1 MAPQPVRPDVIDR
14 VARPQALGPLCS
26 AALLALALSTAA
38 LSQEPPRFPA
48 AAEIV
53 RIDAVVVD
61 KAGRSVTGLTAAD
74 FVVEENGRPR
84 EIASF
89 EPIVVQSV
97 VARDDG
103 PVPAPAASSTPRAL
117 EPQDGRALLIYFDDI
132 HVSPPS
138 AEWVRHNLGPFLR
151 REIRPGDAVTIV
163 APHGNFWW
171 TARTPWEHAQL
182 PAVVARL
189 KGQYNPNPFKD
200 EKSDWLVMR
209 QVESGPKVQEGRA
222 VGSPQGVYEG
232 AFSLQAE
239 GQYGMALLRIR
250 RTLKGLERAI
260 ASLDSFRGRKSVIIY
275 SEGFILPSY
284 DPFYFPEFRRTVDQ
298 CRRANVA
305 LFVADP
311 GGLRTGGLTAEAP
324 TGTGGGTVGLSGGLL
339 DAERAGSAHIA
350 FATGGRVF
358 FQNDATEAVAHV
370 LEESKAYYLIGFRP
384 EEGRPGERKV
394 GVRVRREGLQV
405 RARNRYYWGD
415 PLPLDTDDSAAV
427 VALRAMSDR
436 TDVPFRVAVA
446 PGGASGEGPIRLKL
460 QLDPVPER
468 GERRLKVLI
477 EARPLAGGPLVHD
490 GADLTVP
497 PSEKP
502 QSIARELSLSLGV
515 WQARVVVTDQDT
527 GAVGSVLH
535 TFEVGA
541 ASVARSGP

>member
-1 MAPQPVRPDVIDR
+1 MALRVRAGFATFVR
-14 VARPQALGPLCS
+14 AVGVAAFG
-26 AALLALALSTAA
+26 AFGLLAGAA
-38 LSQEPPRFPA
+38 AQEPPRFPA

-61 KAGRSVTGLTAAD
+61 GTGRPVTGLTAAD
-74 FVVEENGRPR
+74 FAIEENGKPR
-84 EIASF
+84 EIATF

-97 VARDDG
+97 VAPDDG
-103 PVPAPAASSTPRAL
+103 PAPAPAASSTPRAL
-117 EPQDGRALLIYFDDI
+117 EPQEGRALLIYFDDI
-132 HVSPPS
+132 HVSAPN
-138 AEWVRHNLGPFLR
+138 AEWVRHNLGPFLQ

-182 PAVVARL
+182 PAVVERL
-189 KGQYNPNPFKD
+189 KGQGTQNPFKD

-209 QVESGPKVQEGRA
+209 QVEYGPKIQEGRA

-239 GQYGMALLRIR
+239 AQYGMALLRIR

-260 ASLDSFRGRKSVIIY
+260 ASLEGFRGRKSVVIY
-275 SEGFILPSY
+275 SEGFILPPH
-284 DPFYFPEFRRTVDQ
+284 DPFYFPEFQRTLDQ

-324 TGTGGGTVGLSGGLL
+324 TGTGGGTVDLAGGLL

-394 GVRVRREGLQV
+394 SVRVRREGLQV

-415 PLPLDTDDSAAV
+415 PLPRNTDDSAAV

-436 TDVPFRVAVA
+436 TDVPFRVAIA
-446 PGGASGEGPIRLKL
+446 PGPAIGEGPAPTLVQL
-460 QLDPVPER
+460 QLDPVAER
-468 GERRLKVLI
+468 RERRLKLLI
-477 EARPLAGGPLVHD
+477 EARPLARGEPVHD
-490 GADLTVP
+490 VANLTVP
-497 PSEKP
+497 ASDAP
-502 QSIARELSLSLGV
+502 QAVERELRLSPGV
-515 WQARVVVTDQDT
+515 WQARVVLADDET
-527 GAVGSVLH
+527 GATGSVLH
-535 TFEVGA
+535 TFEVKGA
-541 ASVARSGP
+541 SASGTGD

>member
-1 MAPQPVRPDVIDR
+1 MASHVSAQPG
-14 VARPQALGPLCS
+14 ALGRTVRVSGLLAVALS
-26 AALLALALSTAA
+26 AAVLA
-38 LSQEPPRFPA
+38 QEPPRFPA

-61 KAGRSVTGLTAAD
+61 EAGRPVTDLTADD
-74 FVVEENGRPR
+74 FAIEENGKPR

-89 EPIVVQSV
+89 EPIVVRSAATPPEP
-97 VARDDG
+97 VA
-103 PVPAPAASSTPRAL
+103 PSPASSSTPRAL
-117 EPQDGRALLIYFDDI
+117 EPQEGRALLIYFDDI
-132 HVSPPS
+132 HISPPN
-138 AEWVRHNLGPFLR
+138 AEWVRHNLGPFLQ

-189 KGQYNPNPFKD
+189 TGQYNPNPFKD

-209 QVESGPKVQEGRA
+209 QVESGPKIQEGRA

-324 TGTGGGTVGLSGGLL
+324 TGTGGGTAGLGGGLL

-358 FQNDATEAVAHV
+358 SHNDATEAVAHV

-394 GVRVRREGLQV
+394 SVRVRREGLQV

-415 PLPLDTDDSAAV
+415 PVPRDTDDSAAV

-436 TDVPFRVAVA
+436 SEVSFEVAARPGATTGTGPA
-446 PGGASGEGPIRLKL
+446 PVRLRL
-460 QLDPVPER
+460 RLDPVADRER
-468 GERRLKVLI
+468 HLKLLI
-477 EARPLAGGPLVHD
+477 EARPLAKGELVHD

-497 PSEKP
+497 PSESP
-502 QSIARELSLSLGV
+502 QTVGRELRLLPGV
-515 WQARVVVTDQDT
+515 WQARVVLTDQGT

-535 TFEVGA
+535 TFEVPGGH
-541 ASVARSGP
+541 SNRSGS

>member
-1 MAPQPVRPDVIDR
+1 MALQPVVVGRVLRP
-14 VARPQALGPLCS
+14 PSLGLLGS
-26 AALLALALSTAA
+26 VALLALALSTAA

-61 KAGRSVTGLTAAD
+61 KAGRPVTGLTAAD
-74 FVVEENGRPR
+74 FAIEENGKPR

-103 PVPAPAASSTPRAL
+103 PAPAPASSSTPRAL
-117 EPQDGRALLIYFDDI
+117 EPQEGRALLIYFDDI
-132 HVSPPS
+132 HVSPPG
-138 AEWVRHNLGPFLR
+138 AEWVRHNLGPFLQ
-151 REIRPGDAVTIV
+151 REIRRGDAVTIV

-189 KGQYNPNPFKD
+189 KGQGTLNPFKD
-200 EKSDWLVMR
+200 EKSDWQVMQ
-209 QVESGPKVQEGRA
+209 QVEYGPKIQEGRA
-222 VGSPQGVYEG
+222 VGSDT
-232 AFSLQAE
+232 FSLQRE
-239 GQYGMALLRIR
+239 GQYGRALLRIR
-250 RTLKGLERAI
+250 RTLNGLERAI
-260 ASLDSFRGRKSVIIY
+260 ASLDGFRGRKSVVIY
-275 SEGFILPSY
+275 SEGFILPPH
-284 DPFYFPEFRRTVDQ
+284 DPFYFPEFQRTVDQ

-311 GGLRTGGLTAEAP
+311 RGLRTGRPTAEDSTEGGAGGLTGGAMDGE
-324 TGTGGGTVGLSGGLL
+324 TGGS
-339 DAERAGSAHIA
+339 SHIA
-350 FATGGRVF
+350 IATGGRVF
-358 FQNDATEAVAHV
+358 FVNDATEAVAHV

-384 EEGRPGERKV
+384 AEGRPGERKV
-394 GVRVRREGLQV
+394 NVRVRREGLQV

-415 PLPLDTDDSAAV
+415 PLPRDTDDSAAV

-446 PGGASGEGPIRLKL
+446 PGDASGEGSTRLQV
-460 QLDPVPER
+460 QLDPVVPER
-468 GERRLKVLI
+468 GERRLKLLI
-477 EARPLAGGPLVHD
+477 EARPLAGGGPVHD

-497 PSEKP
+497 PSERP
-502 QSIARELSLSLGV
+502 QSIVRELSLSPGV

-527 GAVGSVLH
+527 GGVGSVLH
-535 TFEVGA
+535 TLEVGA

>member
-1 MAPQPVRPDVIDR
+1 MARQPVRPDVIDR
-14 VARPQALGPLCS
+14 VVRPQAFGPLCS

-61 KAGRSVTGLTAAD
+61 KAGRPVIGLTAAD
-74 FVVEENGRPR
+74 FAIEENGKPR
-84 EIASF
+84 EVASF
-89 EPIVVQSV
+89 EAIVVQSV
-97 VARDDG
+97 LARDDG
-103 PVPAPAASSTPRAL
+103 PAPAASSAPRAL
-117 EPQDGRALLIYFDDI
+117 EPQEGRALLIYFDDI
-132 HVSPPS
+132 HVSPPN
-138 AEWVRHNLGPFLR
+138 AEWVRHNLGPFLQ

-182 PAVVARL
+182 PAVVERL
-189 KGQYNPNPFKD
+189 KGQRTLNAFKD
-200 EKSDWLVMR
+200 EKSDWLVMQ
-209 QVESGPKVQEGRA
+209 QVEYGPKIQEGRA
-222 VGSPQGVYEG
+222 VGSDT
-232 AFSLQAE
+232 FSLQAE

-250 RTLKGLERAI
+250 RTLSGLERAI
-260 ASLDSFRGRKSVIIY
+260 ASLEGFRGRKSVVVY
-275 SEGFILPSY
+275 SEGFILPPH
-284 DPFYFPEFRRTVDQ
+284 DPFYFPEYQRTIDQ

-311 GGLRTGGLTAEAP
+311 RGLRTGRPTAEGP
-324 TGTGGGTVGLSGGLL
+324 TGGGTVGLTGGIM
-339 DAERAGSAHIA
+339 DGETGGSSHIA
-350 FATGGRVF
+350 IATGGRVF
-358 FQNDATEAVAHV
+358 FENDATEAVAHV
-370 LEESKAYYLIGFRP
+370 LEESKVYYLIGFRP

-394 GVRVRREGLQV
+394 SVRVRRDGLRV

-415 PLPLDTDDSAAV
+415 PLPRETGDSAAV

-446 PGGASGEGPIRLKL
+446 PGDASAEGSIRLQL

-468 GERRLKVLI
+468 GERRLKLLI
-477 EARPLAGGPLVHD
+477 EARPLAGGGLVHD

-497 PSEKP
+497 PSESA
-502 QSIARELSLSLGV
+502 QSIARELSLPPGV

-527 GAVGSVLH
+527 GGVGLALH